1 MSIDL
6 EKMSAYSLVEKKE
19 LTDISSVGYLLTH
32 KKTGARVLL
41 IENEETNK
49 VFNIVFRTTP
59 VNSTGVPHI
68 IEHSVLCGSDKYP
81 CKDPFV
87 ELVKGSMNTFLNAMT
102 YPDKTMYP
110 VASCNDRDFKNL
122 MDVYLDAVF
131 HPNIYRN
138 EKIFRQEGWS
148 YQLENRD
155 DPVVINGVV
164 YNEMKGAFSS
174 PDDVLERKIMNSL
187 FPDTTYGVE
196 SGGDPECIPDLT
208 YEEFLDFHRKYYN
221 PSNAYIYLYGKMDF
235 EERLE
240 YLDRE
245 YLSKF
250 DMVSDMGPNG
260 PKYSEVGIQKS
271 FEKPIEV
278 NSKYPVAENDPLE
291 DNAYL
296 TWNVVAGT
304 SGDTKLANS
313 FAVLDYV
320 LLESPGAPL
329 KMALLDAGL
338 GKDVY
343 GSYDSGIRQ
352 PVFSVISKGA
362 NEEDALRFRD
372 TVRSCLE
379 KLCEEGLNPKALEAA
394 VNTMEFRYREADFGG
409 YPKGL
414 FYGIDCM
421 DSWLYSDAQPF
432 DYLIQLDD
440 YAFLREQIG
449 TGYYEN
455 LIRTYILDNPHAS
468 FVTVGPQRGLAQEM
482 DERTAQKLQAWK
494 ETLSDEQIDEIIENT
509 KALRAFQEAPSTKE
523 ELEKIPMLSREDLKR
538 EVLPFSNEEHF
549 ENGVKLVHHRENTNG
564 IAYITLIFDAA
575 DVKQEDLPYFGI
587 LRSVLG
593 QVSTENYTYDELA
606 YEIGRR
612 TGGVNTSIS
621 VYADREDAK
630 KMKSMLTV
638 QISSLPNEIDFAMGI
653 TDEILFASKLDDEK
667 RLKEIIQKI
676 RSRLYTS
683 LTSAGHATAANRAR
697 AGFSADCCYSD
708 AISGLVFY
716 KKVAELEK
724 NFDSMKAELIEKL
737 RSVLGL
743 VLKKDGFLVS
753 YTGDE
758 KEIERIGNDAAVICK
773 KLSGEMPKEGGR
785 IRTISDLSLEVK
797 KEGFLTPAK
806 IQYVAQAGNF
816 KDAGLTYSGALNVL
830 KVIMNYD
837 YLWVNVRVIGGAY
850 GCGAQFARNGVSAFY
865 SYRDPHLKQTLETFG
880 KIADYL
886 KDFNCDERDMTK
898 YVIGTVSALDTPL
911 TPRSAGIRSMTA
923 YITGAEIEEGQRI
936 RNQVLDATVDDIR
949 ALAPYME
956 AILSAGSICVVGNEE
971 KLNAN
976 SELFDIVSAL

>member
-1 MSIDL
+1 MDL
-6 EKMSAYSLVEKKE
+6 QKMNAYQLVEKKD
-19 LTDISSVGYLLTH
+19 LADIGSVGYLLTH
-32 KKTGARVLL
+32 KKTGARVML

-59 VNSTGVPHI
+59 TNSTGVPHI

-131 HPNIYRN
+131 HPNIYHN

-148 YQLENRD
+148 YQIENKD

-174 PDDVLERKIMNSL
+174 PDDVLERRIMNSL

-250 DMVSDMGPNG
+250 EKAADMGVNG
-260 PKYSEVGIQKS
+260 PAYSEVGLQKC
-271 FEKPIEV
+271 FDKPVEV

-304 SGDTKLANS
+304 SSDTKLANA
-313 FAVLDYV
+313 FEVLEYV
-320 LLESPGAPL
+320 LLSSPGAPL

-352 PVFSVISKGA
+352 PVFSVVAKGA
-362 NEEDALRFRD
+362 NEKDALRFRE
-372 TVRSCLE
+372 TVRITLE
-379 KLCEEGLNPKALEAA
+379 KLCEEGLNKKALEAA
-394 VNTMEFRYREADFGG
+394 INSMEFRFREADFGG
-409 YPKGL
+409 FPKGL

-421 DSWLYSDAQPF
+421 DSWLYQDDQPF
-432 DYLIQLDD
+432 DYLLQLAD
-440 YAFLREQIG
+440 YAYLREQIG

-455 LIRTYILDNPHAS
+455 LVRTYILDNPHAS

-482 DERTAQKLQAWK
+482 DAKTARKLQEWK
-494 ETLSDEQIDEIIENT
+494 ETLTEE
-509 KALRAFQEAPSTKE
+509 ALEKLITDTADLRTYQEAPATKE
-523 ELEKIPMLSREDLKR
+523 ELEKIPMLSREDLNK
-538 EVLPFSNEEHF
+538 EALPFSNEEHL
-549 ENGVKLVHHRENTNG
+549 ENGVKLVHHREQTNG
-564 IAYITLIFDAA
+564 IAYISLIFDAS
-575 DVKQEDLPYFGI
+575 KIRQEDLPYFGI
-587 LRSVLG
+587 LRSTLG
-593 QVSTENYTYDELA
+593 QVSTEHYTYDELA

-612 TGGVNTSIS
+612 TGGVSPSIS
-621 VYADREDAK
+621 VFSDREDAK
-630 KMKSMLTV
+630 NMKALLAM
-638 QISSLPNEIDFAMGI
+638 QISSLPGEIDFAMDIAG
-653 TDEILFASKLDDEK
+653 EILFTSKLEDEK
-667 RLKEIIQKI
+667 RLKEILQKI

-683 LTSAGHATAANRAR
+683 LTSAGHATASNRAR
-697 AGFSADCCYSD
+697 AGFSADACYND
-708 AISGLVFY
+708 AISGLTFY
-716 KKVAELEK
+716 QKVAELEK
-724 NFDSMKAELIEKL
+724 NFENQKADLIEKL
-737 RSVLGL
+737 KSVLAQ
-743 VLKKDGFLVS
+743 VLKKGGFLIS

-758 KEIERIGNDAAVICK
+758 KEI
-773 KLSGEMPKEGGR
+773 GR
-785 IRTISDLSLEVK
+785 ITKNAAAIAKQLQGDCPENGGQIKTITGMSGSVK

-816 KDAGLTYSGALNVL
+816 KDAGLSYHGALNVL
-830 KVIMNYD
+830 KVIMNYE

-850 GCGAQFARNGVSAFY
+850 GCGAQFGRNGASTFY
-865 SYRDPHLKQTLETFG
+865 SYRDPHLNQTLKTYAG
-880 KIADYL
+880 IVDYL
-886 KDFNCDERDMTK
+886 KEFSCDERDMTK
-898 YVIGTVSALDTPL
+898 YVIGTISTLDTPL
-911 TPRSAGIRSMTA
+911 TPRSAGARSMTA
-923 YITGAEIEEGQRI
+923 YITGATEEEGQKNRDQI
-936 RNQVLDATVDDIR
+936 LNASVEDIR
-949 ALAPYME
+949 ALAPYMQ
-956 AILSAGSICVVGNEE
+956 AILDKGAICVVGNEE

-976 SELFDIVSAL
+976 SQLFDTVSSL

>member
-1 MSIDL
+1 MDFQ
-6 EKMSAYSLVEKKE
+6 KMGAYKLVEKKD
-19 LTDISSVGYLLTH
+19 LTDIGSVGYLLTH
-32 KKTGARVLL
+32 KKTGARVML
-41 IENEETNK
+41 IENEEKNK

-59 VNSTGVPHI
+59 TNSTGVPHI

-148 YQLENRD
+148 YQIENRE

-245 YLSKF
+245 YLGRF
-250 DMVSDMGPNG
+250 EMASDMGPNG
-260 PKYSEVGIQKS
+260 PVYSEVGLQKG
-271 FEKPIEV
+271 FDRPIEL
-278 NSKYPVAENDPLE
+278 NSEYPVAENDPLE

-304 SGDTKLANS
+304 SSDTKLANS

-320 LLESPGAPL
+320 LLSSPGAPL

-352 PVFSVISKGA
+352 PVFSVIAKGG
-362 NEEDALRFRD
+362 NEKDALRFRE
-372 TVRSCLE
+372 TVRSTLE
-379 KLCEEGLNPKALEAA
+379 KLCSVGLNKKALEAA
-394 VNTMEFRYREADFGG
+394 INTMEFRYREADFGG

-421 DSWLYSDAQPF
+421 DSWLYQDDQPF
-432 DYLIQLDD
+432 DYLLQLDD

-449 TGYYEN
+449 TDYYEN

-468 FVTVGPQRGLAQEM
+468 FVTVGPRKGLAQEM
-482 DERTAQKLQAWK
+482 DAKTAQKLQEWK
-494 ETLSDEQIDEIIENT
+494 DTLTDEAIDQLIADT
-509 KALRAFQEAPSTKE
+509 KALRAFQETPSTKE
-523 ELEKIPMLSREDLKR
+523 ELEKIPMLSREDLTR
-538 EVLPFSNEEHF
+538 EVLPFSNEEQVKD
-549 ENGVKLVHHRENTNG
+549 GVKLVFHRENTNG
-564 IAYITLIFDAA
+564 IAYISLLFDASGIS
-575 DVKQEDLPYFGI
+575 QEDLPYLGI
-587 LRSVLG
+587 LRSTLG
-593 QVSTENYTYDELA
+593 QVSTEHYTYDELA

-612 TGGVNTSIS
+612 TGGVGPSIS
-621 VYADREDAK
+621 VYSDREDAK
-630 KMKSMLTV
+630 KMKAVFGM
-638 QISSLPNEIDFAMGI
+638 QISSLSGEIDFAMEIAG
-653 TDEILFASKLDDEK
+653 EILFTSKLDDEK
-667 RLKEIIQKI
+667 RLKEILQKI
-676 RSRLYTS
+676 KSRLYTS

-697 AGFSADCCYSD
+697 AGFAADACFND
-708 AISGLVFY
+708 AISGLTFY
-716 KKVAELEK
+716 RKVADLEK
-724 NFDSMKAELIEKL
+724 NFDKQKGVLIEKL
-737 RSVLGL
+737 RSVLDL
-743 VLKKDGFLVS
+743 LLKKGGFLVS

-758 KEIERIGNDAAVICK
+758 KETDRIHEDAACIAR
-773 KLSGEMPKEGGR
+773 KLGGESPREGGE
-785 IRTISDLSLEVK
+785 IRTITGLSAKVQ

-816 KDAGLTYSGALNVL
+816 KDAGLPCHGALSVL

-850 GCGAQFARNGVSAFY
+850 GCGAQFARNGASAFY
-865 SYRDPHLKQTLETFG
+865 SYRDPHLNQTLTTFAN
-880 KIADYL
+880 IVDYL
-886 KDFNCDERDMTK
+886 KEFDCDERDMTK

-911 TPRSAGIRSMTA
+911 TPRSAGSRSMTA
-923 YITGAEIEEGQRI
+923 YITGATSEEGQIFRDQI
-936 RNQVLDATVDDIR
+936 LAASVEDIR
-949 ALAPYME
+949 ALAPYMK
-956 AILSAGSICVVGNEE
+956 AILEKGAVCVVGNEE

-976 SELFDIVSAL
+976 SKLFDTVSAL